1 VIGVNALFSPEWA
14 ELFDEE
20 LNGYDGEEV
29 GDVRDVG
36 DAEDE
41 VVLAVGDGL
50 ALLLRQL
57 QVLLLD
63 LLHLPLVLLLN
74 LLLAVSD
81 YYHVCVSRMHL
92 VESVHHHREGVVTQN
107 EKNYCCLLLLITLNQ
122 SNGTVL
128 HLAGAHRF
136 SVDVV

>member
-50 ALLLRQL
+50 ALLLR
-57 QVLLLD
+57 
-63 LLHLPLVLLLN
+63 
-74 LLLAVSD
+74 
-81 YYHVCVSRMHL
+81 
-92 VESVHHHREGVVTQN
+92 
-107 EKNYCCLLLLITLNQ
+107 
-122 SNGTVL
+122 
-128 HLAGAHRF
+128 
-136 SVDVV
+136 